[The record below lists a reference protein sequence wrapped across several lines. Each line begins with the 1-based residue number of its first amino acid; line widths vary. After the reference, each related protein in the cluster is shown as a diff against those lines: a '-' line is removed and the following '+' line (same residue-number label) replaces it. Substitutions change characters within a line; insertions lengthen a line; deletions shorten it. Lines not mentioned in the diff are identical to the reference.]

1 MEILPLVDEG
11 LGNSSY
17 LVGLEDGRALVVDP
31 VRDPSPYLAE
41 AELRGWRITHS
52 LDTHLHADFVSGGRE
67 LAARGAELV
76 APAQAGLE
84 FSHHPLGPEDELE
97 LGGLTLRALGTPG
110 HTPEHLAYLLIEG
123 DHPLALFSGGS
134 LLVGS
139 VARTDLISPDQ
150 TEALSRAL
158 FRTLRGEILA
168 LPDDVAVYP
177 THGAGSFCT
186 TGASGERAT
195 TIGRERATNPLLR
208 IDDEDTFVATL
219 LGGLGTFPH
228 YFLRLREVN
237 RRGARVYGDHPPVL
251 QALSVQELRLLL
263 AEGAELID
271 VRPGPEFAAGHI
283 GGALS
288 IALRDTFPAWLGW
301 LAPEDRPLVFVLGE
315 TQDRKKLIGH
325 CLKIGYEEL
334 AGELEGGMEAWRA
347 AGLEVRQVTLASPGE
362 LGEGTILD
370 VRQADEFSG
379 GHIPGATHVELGS
392 LTPAGPSLP
401 HGPLTLHCASGAR
414 AMTGASLLERQGRRE
429 VRVMSGGPHD
439 WSSATGKRLEVGA

>member
-17 LVGLEDGRALVVDP
+17 LVGLEEGRALVVDP
-31 VRDPSPYLAE
+31 VRDPSPYLAG
-41 AELRGWRITHS
+41 AERRGWRITHS
-52 LDTHLHADFVSGGRE
+52 LETHLHADFVSGGRE
-67 LAARGAELV
+67 LAAQGAELV
-76 APAQAGLE
+76 APAQGGLE
-84 FSHHPLGPEDELE
+84 FPHHSLGPEDELE

-110 HTPEHLAYLLIEG
+110 HTPEHLAYLLVEG
-123 DHPLALFSGGS
+123 DRPLALFSGGS

-158 FRTLRGEILA
+158 YQTLRREILA
-168 LPDDVAVYP
+168 LPDDLAVYP

-186 TGASGERAT
+186 SGGSGERIT

-208 IDDEDTFVATL
+208 IDDEDAFVATL
-219 LGGLGTFPH
+219 LEGLGTFPH

-237 RRGARVYGDHPPVL
+237 RRGPRVYGDHPPVL
-251 QALSVQELRLLL
+251 KALSVEEVRSLL

-271 VRPGPEFAAGHI
+271 VRPGREFAAGHI

-288 IALRDTFPAWLGW
+288 ISLRDAFPAWLGW
-301 LAPEDRPLVFVLGE
+301 LVPEDRPLVFVLGE
-315 TQDRKKLIGH
+315 KQDRRELIGH

-334 AGELEGGMEAWRA
+334 AGELSGGMEAWQA
-347 AGLEVRQVTLASPGE
+347 TGLELRQITLAEPGE
-362 LGEGTILD
+362 MGEGTVLD
-370 VRQADEFSG
+370 VRQADEFSA

-392 LTPAGPSLP
+392 LIPTGPSLP

-429 VRVMSGGPHD
+429 VRVMPGGPRD
-439 WSSATGKRLEVGA
+439 WSSATGERLEVGA